1 MALGALTRGVGN
13 TRKHRALF
21 FANDKTITALT
32 FKLLYAVC
40 TFSIEHFYVFVLL
53 ALRRRG
59 ERCRSFSMPLQ

>member
-13 TRKHRALF
+13 THKHRALF

-32 FKLLYAVC
+32 FKLLTAFAPFHRAFLRIC
-40 TFSIEHFYVFVLL
+40 LL